1 MEIKMGQWSEDNLI
15 YMTPIGAYNRVNLR
29 TYFVKTN
36 NFSKEYAQVF
46 ESPAGEVISD
56 ISNDSQQ
63 NKLNIEQHYINTVK
77 SCHEIIKQ
85 DGEKEKQ
92 QEKQQ
97 SIAAQDMN

>member
-1 MEIKMGQWSEDNLI
+1 MGIKMGQWSEDNLI
-15 YMTPIGAYNRVNLR
+15 YVTPIGIYSRVVLKS
-29 TYFVKTN
+29 YFIKTN
-36 NFSKEYAQVF
+36 NFSKEYPQFF

-92 QEKQQ
+92 Q